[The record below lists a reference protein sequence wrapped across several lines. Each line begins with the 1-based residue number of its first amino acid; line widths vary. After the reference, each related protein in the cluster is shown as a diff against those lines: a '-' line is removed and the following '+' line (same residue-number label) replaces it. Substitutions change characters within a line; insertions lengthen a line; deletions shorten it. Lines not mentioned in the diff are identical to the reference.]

1 MISLAN
7 NYATADDDTCDSL
20 KACTI
25 QNSGQWNNNNNKRE
39 NPPQEQHTLNMVATT
54 FSEKG
59 QGGQRGR
66 GRGSN
71 SGALQLPPPHQL
83 RPYPTMSIATCHALP
98 IGTK

>member
-7 NYATADDDTCDSL
+7 NYAIADDDACESL

-39 NPPQEQHTLNMVATT
+39 NLPQEQHILNMVATT

-71 SGALQLPPPHQL
+71 SGAL
-83 RPYPTMSIATCHALP
+83 
-98 IGTK
+98 